1 MPAGGSDDGQLVSL
15 VTGRPRKGGPPG
27 QVEREALDRQ
37 RRELANRREMEREEE
52 REQLQLTNK
61 KILEHLK
68 QALSEYV
75 PNYSAPKLRG
85 LASPRNF
92 SLHWGFGT
100 PLEVLDDVELL
111 TRMVQ
116 LKQTAREPQE
126 SGTSTTF
133 EHPRASGSD
142 AAIASPS
149 SLVSAAGAAAAEH
162 RDGQPL
168 SIAAN
173 RCQTPLR
180 TPPARRAPQL
190 EPTVPGGNLTPRK
203 PERPSTAPLSLR
215 SPRAASPAPA
225 APHAA
230 GSKSAIVAAPSP

>member
-1 MPAGGSDDGQLVSL
+1 MPAGGSDGFGQLVSL

-68 QALSEYV
+68 QALGEYV

-149 SLVSAAGAAAAEH
+149 SLV
-162 RDGQPL
+162 
-168 SIAAN
+168 
-173 RCQTPLR
+173 
-180 TPPARRAPQL
+180 
-190 EPTVPGGNLTPRK
+190 
-203 PERPSTAPLSLR
+203 
-215 SPRAASPAPA
+215 
-225 APHAA
+225 
-230 GSKSAIVAAPSP
+230 